1 MTSKRAIGYIR
12 VSTDKQADAGHG
24 LSAQRDA
31 LEAWAA
37 SEGAELVVFADEGV
51 SGATDPA
58 NRPGLTDALAA
69 LGNGDVLLVA
79 KRDRLS
85 RDRSTM
91 GLLEYMIGKSGARLV
106 STAGEG
112 TDENDPLSALIQTTI
127 YDLLAQMERVQAS
140 VRTKAAMQAKRK
152 RGEYTGGLA
161 PYGQRVSA
169 DGVHLEADE
178 GEQAIIAAVVEYRA
192 AGLSLRAIA
201 ERLQARGFTTR
212 TGGKFAATQ
221 VKRIIEGA
229 A

>member
-1 MTSKRAIGYIR
+1 MRAIGYVR
-12 VSTDKQADAGHG
+12 VSTDKQADTGHG

-37 SEGAELVVFADEGV
+37 SEGVELVVFADEGV

-91 GLLEYMIGKSGARLV
+91 GLLEYMIGKAGARLV

-112 TDENDPLSALIQTTI
+112 TDETDPLSALIQTTI

-152 RGEYTGGLA
+152 RGEYTGGTVPFGSRLA
-161 PYGQRVSA
+161 A
-169 DGVHLEADE
+169 NGVHLEDDPTEQSILAD
-178 GEQAIIAAVVEYRA
+178 IAALQA
-192 AGLSLRAIA
+192 SGLSLRKIADELNKRGVTRRDGARWHHVAVSRAI
-201 ERLQARGFTTR
+201 
-212 TGGKFAATQ
+212 K
-221 VKRIIEGA
+221 GA